1 MAALIA
7 GVILLDLGCQIGLVS
22 NQTRVF
28 AIDAKAQG
36 RINTLYMTATFLGGA
51 IGAALSGWLMGR
63 FGWSGVAALGCA
75 AGLVGGGGSRRRE
88 MRRQPSALS
97 PSSRPSARASVS
109 TTRL

>member
-1 MAALIA
+1 MTLAYALMFAATFSMAALIA

-75 AGLVGGGGSRRRE
+75 AGLAAGAVHAGGK
-88 MRRQPSALS
+88 
-97 PSSRPSARASVS
+97 
-109 TTRL
+109 